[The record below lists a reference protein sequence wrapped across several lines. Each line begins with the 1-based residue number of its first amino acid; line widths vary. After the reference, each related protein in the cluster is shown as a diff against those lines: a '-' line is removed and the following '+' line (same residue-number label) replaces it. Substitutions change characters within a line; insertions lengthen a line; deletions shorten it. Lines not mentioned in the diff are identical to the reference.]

1 MSKYDDFIQNI
12 DFFPDDQG
20 KIRLHCDKMFTWH
33 LTRLLKQIEKE
44 AKAIVLRE
52 NSTYSKEGKKLMN
65 SIKSDGVSKIGSRNI
80 RGSVSAGGAKAPYA
94 KFVHDGTKPHRIT
107 AKPGKLL
114 VFQWEN
120 RTGRVPTT
128 VRVRAKNR
136 SKNSYNGMSDLYSI
150 YDATGIGATL
160 RSPSPGGSGGAL
172 GLQISEPDKKRKVGG
187 MRPVFMKRKSRNG
200 KNRIF
205 LAGEPQADGYSLISR
220 ENMRSGRGN
229 RYQISGETVEREQL
243 YRDEQRWGQ
252 GKLKDK
258 KVAVKSVKHPGYQGN
273 PFLRDATRKVIHR
286 RYGFTVPFGRDT
298 LKDTGFDQK
307 PWGF

>member
-1 MSKYDDFIQNI
+1 MSKKSDDFIKNI

-33 LTRLLKQIEKE
+33 LSRLLKQIEKE
-44 AKAIVLRE
+44 AKLIVLRE

-120 RTGRVPTT
+120 RTGRVSTT
-128 VRVRAKNR
+128 VRVRAKNK
-136 SKNSYNGMSDLYSI
+136 SKNSYFGGSSVYSDL
-150 YDATGIGATL
+150 
-160 RSPSPGGSGGAL
+160 PGNSYPGRGNLDTVGLGGASL
-172 GLQISEPDKKRKVGG
+172 RGDGRRGPARGY
-187 MRPVFMKRKSRNG
+187 FKSRNG
-200 KNRIF
+200 KNRGYIV
-205 LAGEPQADGYSLISR
+205 GEDGIIYEGDLQ
-220 ENMRSGRGN
+220 SGRGH
-229 RYQISGETVEREQL
+229 RYQRQGTITIRQVM
-243 YRDEQRWGQ
+243 YRDEQRWVQ
-252 GKLKDK
+252 GNLKDK
-258 KVAVKSVKHPGYQGN
+258 KVAVKSVKHPGYGGN
-273 PFLRDATRKVIHR
+273 PFLRDATRTVIHR
-286 RYGFTVPFGRDT
+286 RYGWTVPFGRDT